1 MRSSWKGYL
10 RLSLVSVPVQAF
22 TAAVTGRGEI
32 HLNQLHEE
40 CHSRIRYKKVCP
52 IHGEVSQSEIVS
64 GYEYAK
70 GQYVVVE
77 PGELERLRGESE
89 RAINIDT
96 FIPPDQIDPIYFEGR
111 SYYLLPDGAA
121 GVKPYA
127 VMCQGLKQENRYGI
141 ARAVFSGKDQLM
153 LLRPLDDLLVLTM
166 LSFQQQIRAPADF
179 LDQLGEVKVT
189 AEELRLAKTLIEASS
204 TDEFDF
210 SAYEDHYTQRLSE
223 LIEAKVAGKEIVAP
237 PSPDEKE
244 HVINLMD
251 ALRRSVAQAK
261 STSSSRAQG
270 SRGPQEREPQ
280 RRGKG
285 PRKSAAAKPAPAA
298 ARRKSS

>member
-22 TAAVTGRGEI
+22 TAAATGGGEI

-52 IHGEVSQSEIVS
+52 IHGEVSNNEIVS

-70 GQYVVVE
+70 GHYVVVD
-77 PGELERLRGESE
+77 PDELARLRGESE

-96 FIPPDQIDPIYFEGR
+96 FISPDQIDPIFFEGR
-111 SYYLLPDGAA
+111 NYILLPDGAA
-121 GVKPYA
+121 GAKPYA
-127 VMCQGLKQENRYGI
+127 VMHEALVQENRYGV
-141 ARAVFSGKDQLM
+141 AKAVFSGKDQLM
-153 LLRPLDDLLVLTM
+153 LLRPTHGLLVLTM
-166 LSFQQQIRAPADF
+166 LAYESQVKPIDDF
-179 LDQLGEVKVT
+179 RDELGETAVT
-189 AEELRLAKTLIEASS
+189 AEELRLAKTLIEASTS
-204 TDEFDF
+204 DKFDF
-210 SAYEDHYTQRLSE
+210 STYKDQYTQRLAE

-237 PSPDEKE
+237 PMEDEQE

-261 STSSSRAQG
+261 GSSRATRAQG
-270 SRGPQEREPQ
+270 SKGPQAEPR
-280 RRGKG
+280 RRGKT
-285 PRKSAAAKPAPAA
+285 PRKTTPAPPA